1 MKILPLFIL
10 FWAFC
15 FQANSQTETS
25 VHDFDNLTR
34 SQFSTIVKKEF
45 SAVVNS
51 SGKTTIGR
59 YASADI
65 KDGQLAFNATWN
77 GANGNVFSVN
87 ANGGTSDG
95 FFGVFSNAKI
105 NSNVGIDF
113 RYNLMLNKAS
123 SLSYYDFELDKLKA
137 RQAEADE
144 SYRLKMQAHKHGR
157 EVVTSRLALLE
168 AEQAEVNQQLGGKT
182 LSPAEK
188 ARLEYRLALVNLEKD
203 SLLLQEKSFMP
214 DQVADR
220 ILKTQREKMR
230 QAAVESFGYNAI
242 FMQWLSIGGGLKN
255 NSFKQFDATETTLA
269 DQIIRRNFTTWN
281 LSAEWNIYSWHHYS
295 RYTWYLQIGASFDVG
310 DNFRELTKTELTD
323 TYEYGAGSTSRTSSR
338 KFTAYTGN
346 YETRILGGN
355 FYLDYYKF
363 LWNNN
368 TALHIY
374 PGLVVQKD
382 RNTLYNAG
390 LGFLYTFM
398 NARDKADQPRLHAE
412 FYLEFNDLAD
422 NLGSGLNFV
431 KRSEF
436 GLRFA
441 FPIAFL

>member
-1 MKILPLFIL
+1 MILIPFFLVLF
-10 FWAFC
+10 FTS
-15 FQANSQTETS
+15 NSQTEMS
-25 VHDFDNLTR
+25 VHDLDNLTR
-34 SQFSTIVKKEF
+34 AQFSTIVKKEF

-77 GANGNVFSVN
+77 GSNGNVFSLN
-87 ANGGTSDG
+87 ANGGTNDG
-95 FFGVFSNAKI
+95 FFGVFSNSKI

-144 SYRLKMQAHKHGR
+144 SYRLKLQAHKHAR
-157 EVVTSRLALLE
+157 EVVISRLALLE
-168 AEQAEVNQQLGGKT
+168 TELSEVNRQLGDKT
-182 LSPAEK
+182 MTPAGK

-220 ILKTQREKMR
+220 MLKTQRDKMR

-255 NSFKQFDATETTLA
+255 NSFKQFDATETTLT

-295 RYTWYLQIGASFDVG
+295 RYTWYLQIGAAFDVG
-310 DNFRELTKTELTD
+310 DNFGELTKTELTD
-323 TYEYGAGSTSRTSSR
+323 TYQYGAGSTSRTSTR

-346 YETRILGGN
+346 YETRIIGGK

-368 TALHIY
+368 TAFHIY
-374 PGLVVQKD
+374 PGMVLQKE
-382 RNTLYNAG
+382 RKTMYNAG
-390 LGFLYTFM
+390 LGFLYSFM
-398 NARDKADQPRLHAE
+398 NAREKSDLPRLHAE
-412 FYLEFNDLAD
+412 FYLEFSDLAD
-422 NLGSGLNFV
+422 NLSTGLTFI